1 MLRFHR
7 PSDRPSDR
15 PLVARFARLLPLLL
29 SLLAVA
35 PLARPAAAQ
44 AEVGAREEWQ
54 LMYMGEAKIGFVHVL
69 LEPAEQ
75 DGRRVWRSTNDSSMT
90 LNRLGT
96 NISVLQLVTMVEDDA
111 GQILT
116 LESESNMSIS
126 KSRTRV
132 TVKGAQAEV
141 VQQIAGPPQVKTIDW
156 DREWLGSR
164 GSEIES
170 RRRIQA
176 GEKSY
181 VTKSWS
187 PETGAMVSTTE
198 VLGQEKAAVPGAG
211 EQELLRTRTTIDV
224 QPGMVLDAWLHP
236 GTLEVVMTST
246 KMAGMVL
253 TSVVSD
259 KAACQA
265 AFAKPDTPEVFNR
278 LSPRSNVRLPNPYGS
293 DEILLHLTAADP
305 DAPLPALEDERQT
318 IVERKGKDDVVLRVR
333 KVVPE
338 QAFTLPLSGFTD
350 YERECLEPNLQIEC
364 DHPGIV
370 ALAAQAVGDEKDAWK
385 AACKLERFAY
395 EYISN
400 KGMSSL
406 LETAVKVMETKAGDC
421 TEHGVFLAA
430 ICRAAGIPARVAVG
444 FLYFHGI
451 WGGHMWSEVSLGG
464 KWYALDATLG
474 RGGVDAG
481 HVRLAANSLK
491 STEIARVFADVTL
504 GLTMKMDLLSYR
516 HGQKTVEIAADPV
529 VFAIDGARY
538 RHLLFDLALT
548 APDGWTITPNKNI
561 SLGDDEIVELTKEGA
576 GKVEVLVTDVPYDFT
591 LEKAKSLLEARGM
604 SRLKPKEL
612 TIDGRAARVFRGK
625 KEKAEAL
632 AAAVLR
638 EQTLILVTA
647 PAADEGT
654 FDAVVSSLDLDD

>member
-1 MLRFHR
+1 MLRLHR
-7 PSDRPSDR
+7 SNARS
-15 PLVARFARLLPLLL
+15 LVAGFARLLPLL
-29 SLLAVA
+29 AVA
-35 PLARPAAAQ
+35 LLARPAAAQ
-44 AEVGAREEWQ
+44 DPVGARDEWQ
-54 LMYMGEAKIGFVHVL
+54 LMYMGEAKIGFLHVV
-69 LEPAEQ
+69 LEPVEQ
-75 DGRRVWRSTNDSSMT
+75 DGKRVWRSTNDSSMT

-96 NISVLQLVTMVEDDA
+96 NISVLSLVTIVEDEA

-116 LESESNMSIS
+116 LDSESNMSIS

-141 VQQIAGPPQVKTIDW
+141 VKQIAGPPQVMTIDW
-156 DREWLGSR
+156 DKEWLGSR
-164 GSEIES
+164 GSEVDS

-198 VLGQEKAAVPGAG
+198 IVGPEKVAVPGSG
-211 EQELLRTRTTIDV
+211 EQELLRTRTTVDV
-224 QPGMVLDAWLHP
+224 QPGMVLDAFLHP
-236 GTLEVVMTST
+236 GSLETVMTST
-246 KMAGMVL
+246 KMAGMVI
-253 TSVVSD
+253 TTVVSD
-259 KAACQA
+259 KAACLA
-265 AFAKPDTPEVFNR
+265 AFANPDTPEVFNR
-278 LSPRSNVRLPNPYGS
+278 LSPRTNVRLPNPYKS
-293 DEILLHLTAADP
+293 DEIVLHLTASDP
-305 DAPLPALEDERQT
+305 DAPLPSLEDERQT

-338 QAFTLPLSGFTD
+338 QAFTLPLTGFTD

-364 DHPGIV
+364 DHAGIV
-370 ALAAQAVGDEKDAWK
+370 ALAKQAVGDEKDAWK

-395 EYISN
+395 EYITN
-400 KGMSSL
+400 KSMSSL
-406 LETAVKVMETKAGDC
+406 FETAVKVMETRSGDC
-421 TEHGVFLAA
+421 TEHGVFLAS

-444 FLYFHGI
+444 FLYFKGI

-464 KWYALDATLG
+464 KWYALDAVLG
-474 RGGVDAG
+474 LGGVDAG
-481 HVRLAANSLK
+481 HVRLAADSLK

-516 HGQKTVEIAADPV
+516 HGDKTVEVGANPV
-529 VFAIDGARY
+529 VFKIDGARY
-538 RHLLFDLALT
+538 RHLLFDVALT

-561 SLGDDEIVELTKEGA
+561 SLGDDEIVELTKEGG
-576 GKVEVLVTDVPYDFT
+576 GKIEIVVTDVTYDFKLDHAKAV
-591 LEKAKSLLEARGM
+591 LESYGM
-604 SRLKPKEL
+604 TRLKPKEL
-612 TIDGRAARVFRGK
+612 TIDGRAARRFLGK

-647 PAADEGT
+647 SAADEAA
-654 FDAVVSSLDLDD
+654 FDAVVTSLDLDG